1 MLPITEIHLP
11 GLTASAA
18 PAPAA
23 PAPDTATPIA
33 RRCRW
38 NLTIS
43 GKAEY
48 YDAAGTTSIPQS
60 LGEAIVLLYIAAHLP
75 EHFWTSRAPEHE
87 DGMDTVLPFGMDP
100 VSLRRDIAAWAART
114 FRHDEDAAIM
124 ALALQ
129 IWVDGHATYAVPID
143 VPSQKKNGTA
153 PHWTECYVQLL
164 TGGDPEQ
171 RHHALHRLSLRDA
184 HAAMHARLHAA
195 GVDCLT
201 ASQRA
206 ARAAAVESQLSALN
220 L

>member
-23 PAPDTATPIA
+23 PAPDTTTPIA

-60 LGEAIVLLYIAAHLP
+60 LGEAIVLLYIAAHPP
-75 EHFWTSRAPEHE
+75 EHFWTSRSPEHE

-114 FRHDEDAAIM
+114 FRHDEDAEIL
-124 ALALQ
+124 ALAAL

-143 VPSQKKNGTA
+143 ASAQKK
-153 PHWTECYVQLL
+153 TEPLP
-164 TGGDPEQ
+164 TGLKPTSNSSPEETPGNDTTP
-171 RHHALHRLSLRDA
+171 STDSPSG
-184 HAAMHARLHAA
+184 MPTPP
-195 GVDCLT
+195 CT
-201 ASQRA
+201 PASMPP
-206 ARAAAVESQLSALN
+206 ESIA
-220 L
+220 

>member
-11 GLTASAA
+11 GLTTSAA

-60 LGEAIVLLYIAAHLP
+60 LGEAIVLLYIAAHPP

-87 DGMDTVLPFGMDP
+87 DGVDSALPFGMDP

-143 VPSQKKNGTA
+143 APSQKK
-153 PHWTECYVQLL
+153 TEPLP
-164 TGGDPEQ
+164 TGPSVTSSSLPVAIPGNDTTPSTVSLSGRPTPPCTPASTHPESI
-171 RHHALHRLSLRDA
+171 A
-184 HAAMHARLHAA
+184 
-195 GVDCLT
+195 
-201 ASQRA
+201 
-206 ARAAAVESQLSALN
+206 
-220 L
+220 